1 MDVVTVIFGS
11 LKIIFGFLLLLF
23 IPGFAISL
31 VFYPRSAELRLI
43 ERLAYSTV
51 LSIGSVIG
59 LVLFM
64 DVVLGIDTTPENI
77 FIIICGISVVALI
90 IWGCETW
97 YMKSSLKPRID
108 SLLTIDYITF
118 RNYYSRLK
126 DFVITRLERKK
137 NHG

>member
-11 LKIIFGFLLLLF
+11 LRIIFGFLLLLF
-23 IPGFAISL
+23 IPGFVVSL
-31 VFYPRSAELRLI
+31 VFFPRSTELYLI

-77 FIIICGISVVALI
+77 FVIICGFSIIALI
-90 IWGCETW
+90 IWGCERW
-97 YMKSSLKPRID
+97 FMNSSLKPRID
-108 SLLTIDYITF
+108 SLLTIDYLTF
-118 RNYYSRLK
+118 RTYYKRLK
-126 DFVITRLERKK
+126 DFVIIRLERKK
-137 NHG
+137 NNS

>member
-11 LKIIFGFLLLLF
+11 LKIIFGFFLLLF

-31 VFYPRSAELRLI
+31 VFFPRSAELSLI

-59 LVLFM
+59 LVLLM
-64 DVVLGIDTTPENI
+64 DLVLGIDTTPDNI
-77 FIIICGISVVALI
+77 FIIICVISIVALI
-90 IWGCETW
+90 IWGCERW

-108 SLLTIDYITF
+108 SLLTIDYLTF
-118 RNYYSRLK
+118 HNYYSRLK
-126 DFVITRLERKK
+126 DFVNTHLERRK
-137 NHG
+137 NKG